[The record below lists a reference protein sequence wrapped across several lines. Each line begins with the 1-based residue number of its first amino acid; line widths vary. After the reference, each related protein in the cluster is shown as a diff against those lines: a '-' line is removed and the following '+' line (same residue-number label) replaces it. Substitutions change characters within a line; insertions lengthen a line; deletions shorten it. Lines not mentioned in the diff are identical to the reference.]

1 MLLDNIGLMKRL
13 KGFGRVM
20 TCMGQEH
27 ARSARV
33 SFKKVGN
40 VINILVDYDPAAFS
54 GGSESNLGSSYC
66 KFG

>member
-13 KGFGRVM
+13 KGFGRVA

-40 VINILVDYDPAAFS
+40 VINILVYYYPAAFS
-54 GGSESNLGSSYC
+54 GGMESNFGSSYC